1 MAQPVRLE
9 PLPRVEFPG
18 WAAAVRARF
27 ADQRVQS
34 GTWSTAEAPGRAEQL
49 LTQLLPDGLNTPGHR
64 VWAARQGPTGLGWA
78 WLRVEDATGG
88 GDGFLFDVALT
99 PGASGRG
106 LGPVVMDAVETAA
119 AASGVATVWVLVFTA
134 DTATAALVLGRGYHP
149 AATQMRLRL
158 TEPSSPGPAA
168 PRPGVRLEPM
178 TPPGYAAFRA
188 DQQTAYAGELRD
200 SGTAAPESAA
210 TRAAAELGELLPA
223 GGAPPG
229 QLLWTAWDGDQQVG
243 HLWLEVTDH
252 HDGPRAFVYDVA
264 VTAGLR
270 RRGYGRAVIAAAEHE
285 ARRRGCTCMVLSV
298 FGTNHAALG
307 LYDSLGYQPTED
319 LLLKTFPP
327 AR

>member
-9 PLPRVEFPG
+9 PLPRAEYPA

-27 ADQRVQS
+27 AGQRVQS
-34 GTWSTAEAPGRAEQL
+34 GTWSVAEAPGRAEQL
-49 LTQLLPDGLNTPGHR
+49 LTRLLPHGLDTPGHR
-64 VWAARQGPTGLGWA
+64 VWAARQGPTVLGWA
-78 WLRVEDATGG
+78 WLRMEDTTGAA
-88 GDGFLFDVALT
+88 DGFLFDVAVT
-99 PGASGRG
+99 PGAAGRD

-119 AASGVATVWVLVFTA
+119 AAAGVVTVRVLVFTA
-134 DTATAALVLGRGYHP
+134 DTATAALVTGRGYHP

-178 TPPGYAAFRA
+178 TPAGYAAFRA
-188 DQQTAYAGELRD
+188 DQQTAYADELRS
-200 SGTAAPESAA
+200 SGTATPEAAA
-210 TRAAAELGELLPA
+210 TRAAAELDELLPA

-252 HDGPRAFVYDVA
+252 HDGPRAFVYDLA

-270 RRGYGRAVIAAAEHE
+270 RRGHGRAVMAAAEQQ
-285 ARRRGCTCMVLSV
+285 ARRRGCTFIVLSV
-298 FGTNHAALG
+298 FGTNHAARG

-319 LLLKTFPP
+319 LLVRKLLP
-327 AR
+327 AG